1 MTPTN
6 GYPIDP
12 GKLRAARLAA
22 GLTVVQLGQQSKT
35 VTARVVSYEAGES
48 TPTITTL
55 HRLAATLDVAPTE
68 LMAPRGDGP
77 VTFLELRARAAITQP
92 EIAAQ
97 LGLPS
102 PVHYSHLEI
111 GQSPSP
117 PPTSSPTCSRFPSP
131 TSPPPTPPPAGTAN
145 RSGCTSPHSPTTT
158 SHYPT
163 NGQLRP
169 RPLNPTAPLL
179 PHLSARRPRGGPAA
193 APHRCSA
200 PASGPARRPVVEN
213 TPRHVGVS
221 APTSRVLANRSGTVR
236 TWNELGEGQAGRVA
250 AIGGRFTPACPA
262 TSLIGSKPKLTD

>member
-12 GKLRAARLAA
+12 DKLRAARLAA

-77 VTFLELRARAAITQP
+77 LTFIELRARAGITQP

-111 GQSPSP
+111 GQSPL
-117 PPTSSPTCSRFPSP
+117 T
-131 TSPPPTPPPAGTAN
+131 TA
-145 RSGCTSPHSPTTT
+145 H
-158 SHYPT
+158 
-163 NGQLRP
+163 QL
-169 RPLNPTAPLL
+169 ADLL
-179 PHLSARRPRGGPAA
+179 EVPVTDIAAAYATARR
-193 APHRCSA
+193 HRQQ
-200 PASGPARRPVVEN
+200 
-213 TPRHVGVS
+213 VGV
-221 APTSRVLANRSGTVR
+221 
-236 TWNELGEGQAGRVA
+236 
-250 AIGGRFTPACPA
+250 
-262 TSLIGSKPKLTD
+262 